1 MWKRR
6 FKDRFGR
13 LTKETVENSFT
24 RNPVY
29 DNLAPNANCCNTAEL
44 TAEYTVEYVSR
55 ENSEAYEN
63 ANSADYPCEPWELR
77 DEYLT
82 DSLGLA
88 IRETVIRMFDD
99 NSEEP
104 FLYMYLK
111 NKDGKEAEICA
122 DIPADTKGTIERIVN
137 ETMKKRID
145 FLQEQVSTLT
155 REINM
160 YRDFLG
166 EYHAER
172 QFKEWRE
179 NHGND

>member
-111 NKDGKEAEICA
+111 DKDGKEAEICA
-122 DIPADTKGTIERIVN
+122 DIPADTKTTIEKMVN
-137 ETMKKRID
+137 ENMKKKLD
-145 FLQEQVSTLT
+145 SLQDQVSMLT

-160 YRDFLG
+160 YKDFLG
-166 EYHAER
+166 EYNADKLY
-172 QFKEWRE
+172 KEWRE
-179 NHGND
+179 RNEN

>member
-6 FKDRFGR
+6 SKDKFGR
-13 LTKETVENSFT
+13 LTKETAENSFT
-24 RNPVY
+24 RRTVY

-55 ENSEAYEN
+55 ENFEAYEN
-63 ANSADYPCEPWELR
+63 ASSVDYPCEPWELR

-88 IRETVIRMFDD
+88 IRETVIRMFDS

-104 FLYMYLK
+104 LLYMYLK
-111 NKDGKEAEICA
+111 DKNGKEAEICA
-122 DIPADTKGTIERIVN
+122 DIPSDTKATIERLVN
-137 ETMKKRID
+137 ETMKKKLD
-145 FLQEQVSTLT
+145 SLHDQVSMLT

-160 YRDFLG
+160 YKDFLG
-166 EYHAER
+166 EHNADKLY
-172 QFKEWRE
+172 KEWRE
-179 NHGND
+179 RNAEY